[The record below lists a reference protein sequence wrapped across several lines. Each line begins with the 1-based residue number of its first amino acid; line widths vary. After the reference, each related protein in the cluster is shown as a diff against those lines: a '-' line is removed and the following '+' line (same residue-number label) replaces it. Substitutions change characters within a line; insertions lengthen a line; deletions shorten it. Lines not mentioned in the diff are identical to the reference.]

1 MRGKCNVHLKELF
14 ERTNDLFKRIGT
26 QLQLSYTLTT
36 HTCWNLTP
44 LTSESTLG
52 EQIKYYRR
60 LNDVKQTDLGVKLNF
75 ERSTLNHLENREMKL
90 VNVNLIKGIIEE
102 LGIENEININDD
114 YIKFLLDNP
123 CEKIRKARK
132 RLKLTMQ
139 QFGELL
145 GVSDTSVRRWEHG
158 HHQISRKKYER
169 LKDFI

>member
-1 MRGKCNVHLKELF
+1 M
-14 ERTNDLFKRIGT
+14 
-26 QLQLSYTLTT
+26 
-36 HTCWNLTP
+36 
-44 LTSESTLG
+44 TSESTLG

-90 VNVNLIKGIIEE
+90 VNVKLIKGIIEE
-102 LGIENEININDD
+102 LDIENEININDD

-132 RLKLTMQ
+132 KLKLTIQ

-169 LKDFI
+169 LKDYI